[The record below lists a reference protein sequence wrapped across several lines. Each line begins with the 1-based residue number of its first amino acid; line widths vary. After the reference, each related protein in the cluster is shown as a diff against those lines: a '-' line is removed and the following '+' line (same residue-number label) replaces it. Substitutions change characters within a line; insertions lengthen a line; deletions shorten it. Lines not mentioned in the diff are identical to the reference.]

1 MHVPM
6 TPVILQRRVRQVRA
20 RALPR
25 APWVVVGAVE
35 ATRGPQTVA
44 THNRERS
51 DERGVSFLTAH
62 ERAMPA
68 LNPKRNPRACQPH
81 TSLAKHMVIA
91 IRYTLQ

>member
-6 TPVILQRRVRQVRA
+6 TLVFLERRVRQVRA

-35 ATRGPQTVA
+35 AARGPQTAA

-62 ERAMPA
+62 ERAIPP
-68 LNPKRNPRACQPH
+68 LNPNHTPRACQLH
-81 TSLAKHMVIA
+81 TSLAKYIS
-91 IRYTLQ
+91 IETSYTLQ